1 MRLLVTGAS
10 GFIGRNLIRALPDD
24 WDVTATFCNSDSFPG
39 FVHSLGRPRTH
50 VLRIDLATQSAG
62 SLLAGA
68 ADVFDACVFLAA
80 NGDPARSV
88 AEPAFDLI
96 SNTLALIHVAE
107 RVRFKRFVYL
117 SSGAVYDGLVG
128 PVSPKVQVAP
138 LLPYAISKLASERY
152 LQHFQRA
159 HSIDDLF
166 IVRFF
171 GAYGPFE
178 PPRKI
183 YNRMIRQFAFAHD
196 PRFAIR
202 GDGRNLID
210 AMYIDDAIRAIL
222 VLLDTSS
229 RGAIFDCASGAP
241 VTLTTLVE
249 TAADTFGLKAEITY
263 TGSVPEHIEFYSV
276 DSTMTS
282 EYQFTPRVALKDGL
296 RRFAEFLR
304 NQPGLQ
310 T

>member
-138 LLPYAISKLASERY
+138 LLPY
-152 LQHFQRA
+152 
-159 HSIDDLF
+159 
-166 IVRFF
+166 
-171 GAYGPFE
+171 
-178 PPRKI
+178 
-183 YNRMIRQFAFAHD
+183 
-196 PRFAIR
+196 
-202 GDGRNLID
+202 
-210 AMYIDDAIRAIL
+210 
-222 VLLDTSS
+222 
-229 RGAIFDCASGAP
+229 
-241 VTLTTLVE
+241 
-249 TAADTFGLKAEITY
+249 
-263 TGSVPEHIEFYSV
+263 
-276 DSTMTS
+276 
-282 EYQFTPRVALKDGL
+282 
-296 RRFAEFLR
+296 
-304 NQPGLQ
+304 
-310 T
+310 